1 MLLRSL
7 SLRTPVGIQQAN
19 AKAEINN
26 VPAKPLEVRLN
37 TAVTED
43 PRFSRSSS
51 FDAPSLRVTMYPS
64 GLTFPAKVSTSRS
77 AILGAPNTTG
87 ARAAMRERVVVKN
100 ESIVERG
107 FHD

>member
-1 MLLRSL
+1 MQ
-7 SLRTPVGIQQAN
+7 PVN
-19 AKAEINN
+19 MKAKIN
-26 VPAKPLEVRLN
+26 VLPAKPLEVQLKK
-37 TAVTED
+37 AVTED

-51 FDAPSLRVTMYPS
+51 FDAPSLRVTMYPL

-77 AILGAPNTTG
+77 ATLGAPNTTG
-87 ARAAMRERVVVKN
+87 ARAAMRGRVVVKN